1 MRQRTALVIAVVVSV
16 ILAACGADKT
26 PETLPPTKPVTTVAT
41 TTTTTVVADPVH
53 KEIID
58 AWIDADRIITEA
70 KNSGEYENH
79 SGLVKYYLPG
89 ELFQATKAQ
98 LAEQRS
104 RNERVRYPEPSDR
117 SHDVRVVLI
126 EGIVA
131 SITDC
136 EVDDAIVFDGVT
148 GAVLN
153 DDVGTLAQ
161 IGELVRNETTGQWR
175 VSGLKLIKQLEGVQS
190 CDSINWPSAPF

>member
-1 MRQRTALVIAVVVSV
+1 MRQRTALVTTVVVGL

-41 TTTTTVVADPVH
+41 TTTVLDPVE
-53 KEIID
+53 KAVID
-58 AWIDADRIITEA
+58 AWIGASQVLDEA
-70 KNSGEYENH
+70 KNSGDYENH
-79 SGLVKYYLPG
+79 PQLKEFYLPG

-98 LAEQRS
+98 LAEERS
-104 RNERVRYPEPSDR
+104 RNEKVRYPEPSVS
-117 SHDVRVVLI
+117 SHEVRVVKI
-126 EGIVA
+126 DGITA

-136 EVDDAIVFDGVT
+136 FVDDRIVFDGVT

-153 DDVGTLAQ
+153 DEVGTYEQ

-175 VSGLKLIKQLEGVQS
+175 ASGRKTIGELEGAQR
-190 CDSINWPSAPF
+190 CDSAN